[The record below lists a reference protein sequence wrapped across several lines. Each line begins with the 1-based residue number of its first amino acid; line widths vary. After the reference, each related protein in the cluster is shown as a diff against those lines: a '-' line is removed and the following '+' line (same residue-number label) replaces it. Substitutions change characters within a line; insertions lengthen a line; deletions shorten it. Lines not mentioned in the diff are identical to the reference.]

1 MRLVYRLLVFTI
13 LAFLVGS
20 IAGALRSG
28 GLTLSLSADALTT
41 MAVIVD
47 FGILALIL
55 YEDFIKPFLC
65 AQGRLLQSS

>member
-1 MRLVYRLLVFTI
+1 MGLVYRLLVFAI

-20 IAGALRSG
+20 IAGALRSS

-55 YEDFIKPFLC
+55 YEDFINPFLC
-65 AQGRLLQSS
+65 AQGPLSRSS